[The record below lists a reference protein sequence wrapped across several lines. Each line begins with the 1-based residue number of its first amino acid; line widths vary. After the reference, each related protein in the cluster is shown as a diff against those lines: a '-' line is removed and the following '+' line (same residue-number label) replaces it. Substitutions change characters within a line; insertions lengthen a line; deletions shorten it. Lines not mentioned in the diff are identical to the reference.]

1 MQMMMGRG
9 SKILLTSYE
18 YASLVLVRLEVGAVE
33 GVLGEP
39 AVGHAQLRVGPVLGP
54 VQPEI
59 KFGVGGGWAVTI
71 IVNDSLIIYQVYNG
85 CFNPESRALSSFIG
99 SFIGSGRH

>member
-1 MQMMMGRG
+1 M
-9 SKILLTSYE
+9 LTSYE
-18 YASLVLVRLEVGAVE
+18 DASLVLVRLEVGAVE

-59 KFGVGGGWAVTI
+59 KFAVGGGWAVTI
-71 IVNDSLIIYQVYNG
+71 IVNDSLIVFQVSTIYLLVA
-85 CFNPESRALSSFIG
+85 SILKALSSFIG
-99 SFIGSGRH
+99 SGRH